1 MNENIQDNLDFYQIK
16 FNFIDKDK
24 DGILSI
30 QELEYAL
37 GVLGTYLK
45 KKEFDEL
52 EKESSSY
59 NLEKFLEVCQNKVD
73 YNKIESSMIESFKIL
88 ESDKEGFISQKDLIS
103 ILKKYNE
110 KISDKDIKDIIKEA
124 QPDKN
129 GYININDLAKD
140 MIIK

>member
-52 EKESSSY
+52 EKESTSY
-59 NLEKFLEVCQNKVD
+59 IIEKFLEVCQNKVD

>member
-1 MNENIQDNLDFYQIK
+1 MTELNEEQKKEYINV